1 MHSAVF
7 PAWRGKR
14 GASRARW
21 RPSASAGVM
30 VRGAPAA
37 DEQRASGDALQPRA
51 LRRKS
56 DRQRRGEA
64 IVVRLEE
71 RID

>member
-1 MHSAVF
+1 L
-7 PAWRGKR
+7 
-14 GASRARW
+14 
-21 RPSASAGVM
+21 
-30 VRGAPAA
+30 